1 MPFGMPAMLS
11 LKMSDKK
18 GCMLPKCMVLSF
30 AVQVVAPT
38 GCRKAVSFPGTYL
51 TLQLL
56 LLLENFI

>member
-11 LKMSDKK
+11 LKLSDKK

-38 GCRKAVSFPGTYL
+38 GCRKAVSFPGT
-51 TLQLL
+51 
-56 LLLENFI
+56 